1 MEMQQTQVMVREN
14 QKRNHI
20 SIIPI
25 ILFLFVAI
33 INIIFLRKYEKICL
47 IIQFLLIAGVFFAIV
62 PQLSIKYV
70 SYMLVILYCGIAT
83 ILNNSGLGVII
94 TFVTLIM
101 ILILGKETFLTRKE
115 EHYLDISFLVFIFL
129 IIVIYYK
136 KDGMYYISRLN
147 QEKMNPNSMAT
158 LILSF
163 GFMLHNAVRNFYKE
177 KRYILNA
184 AVFVCILYLLKET
197 GARTAMLSYVVFI
210 ALILVFP
217 KLKMNNKAEENRR
230 LTRMVL
236 LACITNIVVVFVY
249 IQLYYYIDGDE
260 LIVFGKNLFTG
271 REAIWKE
278 AIELYSNNFWW
289 GISSKHIF
297 CGQWENTHNGMLSI
311 LCHLTI
317 FGLIAFCI
325 LYSSSV
331 KCKSGEIINKYKA
344 AAMIAF
350 LIEATFENLIVDS
363 TFFFVLIPFIL
374 NKRRIEVDE

>member
-136 KDGMYYISRLN
+136 KI
-147 QEKMNPNSMAT
+147 
-158 LILSF
+158 
-163 GFMLHNAVRNFYKE
+163 
-177 KRYILNA
+177 KR
-184 AVFVCILYLLKET
+184 CIYQ
-197 GARTAMLSYVVFI
+197 V
-210 ALILVFP
+210 
-217 KLKMNNKAEENRR
+217 
-230 LTRMVL
+230 
-236 LACITNIVVVFVY
+236 NI
-249 IQLYYYIDGDE
+249 
-260 LIVFGKNLFTG
+260 
-271 REAIWKE
+271 
-278 AIELYSNNFWW
+278 
-289 GISSKHIF
+289 
-297 CGQWENTHNGMLSI
+297 M
-311 LCHLTI
+311 
-317 FGLIAFCI
+317 
-325 LYSSSV
+325 
-331 KCKSGEIINKYKA
+331 
-344 AAMIAF
+344 
-350 LIEATFENLIVDS
+350 
-363 TFFFVLIPFIL
+363 
-374 NKRRIEVDE
+374 

>member
-289 GISSKHIF
+289 GISSKHVF
-297 CGQWENTHNGMLSI
+297 CGQWKNTHNGMLTI

-363 TFFFVLIPFIL
+363 AFFFVLIPFIL